1 MTAHDHA
8 VRRATLD
15 DLDALASLRPWVHDK
30 HARAHPEN
38 FKVSEHGAARREAEA
53 WLAQP
58 NTHVLVALHDGE
70 PVGYL
75 RAEIFDRAERELMHA
90 RRILYLDQIA
100 VTERARGQGHGK
112 RLLSAGV
119 ALARELGIS
128 IVELDVYAFN
138 AEARAFFI
146 SQGFAPQR
154 ERLCRVLT

>member
-1 MTAHDHA
+1 VIE
-8 VRRATLD
+8 VRRATPD
-15 DLDALASLRPWVHDK
+15 DLDALASLRPAVHDK

-53 WLAQP
+53 WLAHP
-58 NTHVLVALHDGE
+58 STYVLIAMRDGE

-75 RAEIFDRAERELMHA
+75 RAEVYDRPERDLMHA
-90 RRILYLDQIA
+90 RRMLYFDQIA
-100 VTERARGQGHGK
+100 VKESARGHGHGK
-112 RLLSAGV
+112 QLIAAGV
-119 ALARELGIS
+119 ALARDLGIG

-154 ERLCRVLT
+154 ERLGRVLK